1 MQMIKA
7 FSFVR
12 PRLKTNKQQN
22 NKQTRN
28 STVCDSAH
36 LVLAVVGYRSFFYRV
51 LVDSFTV
58 FAYSYMR
65 QLELIRLNA
74 CAAAI

>member
-1 MQMIKA
+1 MTSKQEILLSA
-7 FSFVR
+7 T
-12 PRLKTNKQQN
+12 PRT
-22 NKQTRN
+22 
-28 STVCDSAH
+28 CF
-36 LVLAVVGYRSFFYRV
+36 LAVVGYRSFFYRV